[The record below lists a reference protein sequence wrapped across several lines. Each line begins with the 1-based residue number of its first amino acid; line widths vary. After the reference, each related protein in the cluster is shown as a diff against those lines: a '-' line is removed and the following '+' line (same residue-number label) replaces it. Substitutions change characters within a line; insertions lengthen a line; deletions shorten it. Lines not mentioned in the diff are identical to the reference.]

1 MNRSATLQSTLPL
14 ILFAVLAGSAAWA
27 CFGERGILTNRTL
40 LQDVEARNADLLE
53 RQDSIERLRQQIQA
67 MRRQLVQRTRVARI
81 NTASAPP
88 PGGAPGGRKRCPVC
102 KGMFDATVWKA
113 HSLECVDSIVRFSVA
128 KSTAAVAAAPR

>member
-67 MRRQLVQRTRVARI
+67 MRTDPRVQERWIREELGYVR
-81 NTASAPP
+81 
-88 PGGAPGGRKRCPVC
+88 PGEVLYLFPGDRAADFTLLENKETHAGKR
-102 KGMFDATVWKA
+102 
-113 HSLECVDSIVRFSVA
+113 DSG
-128 KSTAAVAAAPR
+128 